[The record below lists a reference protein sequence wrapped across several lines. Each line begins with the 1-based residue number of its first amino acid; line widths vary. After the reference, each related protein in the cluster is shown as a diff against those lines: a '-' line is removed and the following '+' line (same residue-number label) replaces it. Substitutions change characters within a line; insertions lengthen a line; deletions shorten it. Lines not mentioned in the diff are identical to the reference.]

1 MIETFTSGFGDDLF
15 IFPED
20 RSPPKS
26 SLALLR
32 PDFAIEGDC
41 QMDQTSSSTLS
52 ANTLHCALELSKKS
66 WLLAIQFPDRE
77 QPSVYSIEGGDTEK
91 LMAKLIAARDCW
103 AKVSG
108 ALPVIT
114 LCYEVGYDAFWLA
127 RFLKARGIECLVIDP
142 GSLQVNRRGR
152 RVKTDRVDVKVLL
165 RILIAWCRGERH
177 VWSLVRIPSID
188 EEDLRRSHRERSRLV
203 RERTAHINRIKGL
216 LFAQGIRGINVKSQY
231 KTLAVDKLVTGDGH
245 RLPPRLACEIAREIQ
260 RLAVVQEQ
268 IAKIERER
276 DTVPTLCEATERK
289 RHLLL
294 LQLKSIGPA
303 ISALLSREVYY
314 RQFAN
319 RRQVGSFLG
328 LTPSPYNSGEEERC
342 QGISRA
348 GSGHVRA
355 IMIETAWLWIRHQP
369 KSALTRWFVER
380 TAGQSTRMRKIM
392 IVAVA
397 RKLAIA
403 LWRYVEHGLVP
414 QGAILN
420 PPMTGNAR

>member
-1 MIETFTSGFGDDLF
+1 
-15 IFPED
+15 
-20 RSPPKS
+20 
-26 SLALLR
+26 
-32 PDFAIEGDC
+32 
-41 QMDQTSSSTLS
+41 MDQATPSTVS

-77 QPSVYSIEGGDTEK
+77 QPSLYSIEGGDADRLMVK
-91 LMAKLIAARDCW
+91 LTAARDRW

-108 ALPVIT
+108 ALPIIR
-114 LCYEVGYDAFWLA
+114 LCYEVGYDGFWLQ

-152 RVKTDRVDVKVLL
+152 RVKTDRVDVKTLV
-165 RILIAWCRGERH
+165 RTLIAWCRGERH
-177 VWSLVRIPSID
+177 VWSPVRIPSID
-188 EEDLRRSHRERSRLV
+188 EEDLRRSHRERSRLI

-216 LFAQGIRGINVKSQY
+216 LFGQGIRGINIKTQY
-231 KTLAVDKLVTGDGH
+231 KTLALDKLVTGDGH
-245 RLPPRLACEIAREIQ
+245 RLPPRLASEITREIR
-260 RLAVVQEQ
+260 RLAMVQEQ
-268 IAKIERER
+268 IAEIERER
-276 DTVPTLCEATERK
+276 DVRPTSCEATERK

-294 LQLKSIGPA
+294 RLKSIGPA
-303 ISALLSREVYY
+303 IAALLSREVYY

-319 RRQVGSFLG
+319 RQQIGSFLG

-355 IMIETAWLWIRHQP
+355 VMIETAWLWIRHQP
-369 KSALTRWFVER
+369 VSALTRWFVGR
-380 TAGQSTRMRKIM
+380 TSGQSKRMRKIM

-403 LWRYVEHGLVP
+403 LWRFVELGLVP
-414 QGAILN
+414 PGAILN